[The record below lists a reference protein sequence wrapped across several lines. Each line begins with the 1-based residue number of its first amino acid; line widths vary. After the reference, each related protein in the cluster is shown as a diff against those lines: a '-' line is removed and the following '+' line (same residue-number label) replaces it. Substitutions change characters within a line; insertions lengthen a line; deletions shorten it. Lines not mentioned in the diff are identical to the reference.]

1 MPGRFSAVG
10 MESTEVSNLS
20 KFNHH
25 SRQERF
31 GALLGER
38 GIDLAFFPVSGDLE
52 YLTGFPRKV
61 ASFGNIEH
69 AHARL
74 LGGLIAPG
82 KDPLFLV
89 NQGYASFNLPQGVE
103 GDVVYVKNLDDS
115 VNMFQEAIGRFGN
128 LGTVGISARTWGTTA
143 IQIME
148 AAADARL
155 VDVSDMLGQMR
166 RIKEPIELEAMTTAS
181 RICDAVMKEVTPLV
195 AEGAMEIAIAG
206 EVDRLMQVHGGR
218 TPSFDTGV
226 WAMGPGSGRDATK
239 RTSMDPLPSAVGVS
253 FDFGTVVDGYCSD
266 FGRTIHI
273 GEPDGRYVDAYN
285 TVIAAQE
292 AGRKAATP
300 GTSAADVHSAVVS
313 VIDEAGY
320 GEWFRHR
327 TGHCIGL
334 DTHEKPFIS
343 EEDQTLLEAGM
354 TFTIEP
360 SIFWPG
366 TVGVRVEDLF
376 VCAENGAESL
386 NDYPHEMVVV

>member
-1 MPGRFSAVG
+1 M
-10 MESTEVSNLS
+10 S
-20 KFNHH
+20 KFNHQA
-25 SRQERF
+25 RQERF
-31 GALLGER
+31 GALLADR
-38 GIDLAFFPVSGDLE
+38 NIDLAFFPVSGDLE

-69 AHARL
+69 AHAWL
-74 LGGLIAPG
+74 LGGFLAPD

-103 GDVVYVKNLDDS
+103 GEVIYVKNLDDPLEA
-115 VNMFQEAIGRFGN
+115 FQGAVSRFGN
-128 LGTVGISARTWGTTA
+128 LQTVGISARTWGTTA
-143 IQIME
+143 LQIME
-148 AAADARL
+148 AAAGAHMI
-155 VDVSDMLGQMR
+155 DVSDLLGQMR
-166 RIKEPIELEAMTTAS
+166 RIKEPIELEAMKTAS
-181 RICDAVMKEVTPLV
+181 QICDAVMKEVTPLV

-206 EVDRLMQVHGGR
+206 EVDRLMQVNGGR

-226 WAMGPGSGRDATK
+226 WAMGPGSGRDASK

-273 GEPDGRYVDAYN
+273 GEPDDRYIDAYN

-292 AGRKAATP
+292 AGRKSATP

-376 VCAENGAESL
+376 VCAEGGAESL